1 MKRRVVIYSPEAA
14 DDIDWIYNTVARA
27 GSAATADHY
36 DERIRAFCKQL
47 EYTSERGSRR
57 DDIRPGLRVVGF
69 AHRITIAFTVEPERV
84 LILRIF
90 YGGANWQ
97 EALS

>member
-1 MKRRVVIYSPEAA
+1 MRRRVVIYSPEAG
-14 DDIDWIYNTVARA
+14 DDIDWIYNAIA
-27 GSAATADHY
+27 GASSTTTADRY
-36 DERIRAFCKQL
+36 DKRIRAFCDEL
-47 EYTSERGSRR
+47 EYASERGLRR
-57 DDIRPGLRVVGF
+57 DDIRPGLRIVGF
-69 AHRITIAFTVEPERV
+69 ERRVTIAFTVEPEHV